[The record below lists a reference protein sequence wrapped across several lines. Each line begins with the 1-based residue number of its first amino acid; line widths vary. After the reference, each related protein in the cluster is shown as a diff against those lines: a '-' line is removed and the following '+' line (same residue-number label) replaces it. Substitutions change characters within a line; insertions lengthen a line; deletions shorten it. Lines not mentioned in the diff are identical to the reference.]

1 MYAAY
6 AYGTVVKVF
15 INNRNI
21 KKYVEHETNII

>member
-6 AYGTVVKVF
+6 ADGTVVF

-21 KKYVEHETNII
+21 KKYVKHETNII